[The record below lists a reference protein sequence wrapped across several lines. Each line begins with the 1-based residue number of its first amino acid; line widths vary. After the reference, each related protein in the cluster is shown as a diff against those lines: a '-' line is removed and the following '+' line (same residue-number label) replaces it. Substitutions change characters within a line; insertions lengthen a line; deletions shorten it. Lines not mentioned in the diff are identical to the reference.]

1 MKFCSR
7 CASALVLRIPADDSR
22 ERFVCEQCGTIHY
35 ENPRNVV
42 GSIPIYG
49 DQVLLCRRAIEPR
62 YGFWTLPAGFLE
74 IGETSSAGAVRETIE
89 EAGANV
95 DIGPLYSLL
104 NVVHAEQIHFFYLA
118 QMQTP
123 EFEAGVESLEVA
135 LFREQDIPWQDLAF
149 PTVKQTLEWY
159 FADRAAGRLSN
170 LETITVHTR
179 DILRSEKI

>member
-1 MKFCSR
+1 MKFCSQ
-7 CASALVLRIPADDSR
+7 CASPLVLRIPADDSR
-22 ERFVCEQCGTIHY
+22 ERYVCEQCGTIHY

-74 IGETSSAGAVRETIE
+74 IGETSSAVAVRETIE

-95 DIGPLYSLL
+95 AIGPLFSLL
-104 NVVHAEQIHFFYLA
+104 NVVHAQQVHLFYLA

-123 EFEAGVESLEVA
+123 DFEAGVESLEVA
-135 LFREQDIPWQDLAF
+135 LFLEKDIPWQDLAF

-159 FADRAAGRLSN
+159 FADRAAGRLAN
-170 LETITVHTR
+170 LDAITVHCR
-179 DILRSEKI
+179 DVVRSEKI

>member
-1 MKFCSR
+1 MKFCSQ
-7 CASALVLRIPADDSR
+7 CASTLVLRIPVDDSR

-104 NVVHAEQIHFFYLA
+104 NVVHAGQIHFFYLA

-123 EFEAGVESLEVA
+123 EFEAGVESLEVV
-135 LFREQDIPWQDLAF
+135 LFREHEIPWQDLAF

-159 FADRAAGRLSN
+159 FADRASGRLSN
-170 LETITVHTR
+170 LETITVRTR